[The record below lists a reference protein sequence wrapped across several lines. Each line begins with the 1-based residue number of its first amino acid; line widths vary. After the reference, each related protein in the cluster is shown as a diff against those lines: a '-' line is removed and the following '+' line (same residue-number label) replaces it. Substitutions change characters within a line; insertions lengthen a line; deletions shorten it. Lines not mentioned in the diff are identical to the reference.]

1 MVGFVATQDEYSLL
15 ARGIEDALL
24 PAIERHR
31 LSLVPYFPLA
41 GGALSGKYRK
51 GQPMP
56 EGARHTKGQAGADR
70 FLVAQLG
77 HDREARPPSPPG
89 AVARILELAMSWLAR
104 RPAVASIITGAT
116 KPEQIDANVAAV
128 GWALTPEDLSEVD
141 RITLAV

>member
-1 MVGFVATQDEYSLL
+1 MAGFVASQDEYSLL

-24 PAIERHR
+24 PALERNR
-31 LSLVPYFPLA
+31 LGLVPYFPLA

-56 EGARHTKGQAGADR
+56 EGARHTKGQAGAER
-70 FLVAQLG
+70 FLAPHWDTIEKLTAFATERG
-77 HDREARPPSPPG
+77 HT
-89 AVARILELAMSWLAR
+89 ILELAMSWLAR

-116 KPEQIDANVAAV
+116 KPEQLDANIAAV

-141 RITLAV
+141 RITRG